1 MKILNFGSCNI
12 DYVYSLAHIARAGET
27 LHASGFNIFPGG
39 KGLNQSIAL
48 ARSGSFVYHA
58 GCVGVDG
65 TLLTDMLKDNGVDIS
80 YIKKVREKNGH
91 AVIQVAADGENS
103 IFINS
108 GSNTMITKTDVD
120 NTLSHF
126 EKDDIILLQNE
137 ISNLEYIVNRAYEKE
152 MCIVLNPSPINETIF
167 KLNFNMLSYIM
178 INEVE
183 AKAISGFDDIE
194 ESLEFFKT
202 NYPALRVII
211 TLGKNGCVYQGEN
224 EIIYHPIYEVTA
236 VDTTAAG
243 DTFTGYFVSSVSRG
257 DSIANALKRASCA
270 SAITVSRSGAATSIP
285 VAAEVDKLIDS
296 MNVKKI
302 DFDSNRLMRRVEKC
316 ITDNISSVTLS
327 DISDELGYSTVYTGS
342 LIKKITGFTFKE
354 YLHKKR
360 VAFAAEQLRDT
371 NAPISEIIQKC
382 GYRNEGYFRKLFK
395 EKYKVNPLEYRKR
408 R

>member
-137 ISNLEYIVNRAYEKE
+137 ISNLE
-152 MCIVLNPSPINETIF
+152 
-167 KLNFNMLSYIM
+167 
-178 INEVE
+178 
-183 AKAISGFDDIE
+183 
-194 ESLEFFKT
+194 
-202 NYPALRVII
+202 
-211 TLGKNGCVYQGEN
+211 
-224 EIIYHPIYEVTA
+224 
-236 VDTTAAG
+236 
-243 DTFTGYFVSSVSRG
+243 
-257 DSIANALKRASCA
+257 
-270 SAITVSRSGAATSIP
+270 
-285 VAAEVDKLIDS
+285 
-296 MNVKKI
+296 
-302 DFDSNRLMRRVEKC
+302 
-316 ITDNISSVTLS
+316 
-327 DISDELGYSTVYTGS
+327 
-342 LIKKITGFTFKE
+342 
-354 YLHKKR
+354 
-360 VAFAAEQLRDT
+360 
-371 NAPISEIIQKC
+371 
-382 GYRNEGYFRKLFK
+382 
-395 EKYKVNPLEYRKR
+395 
-408 R
+408 